1 MILGSSKPVTCA
13 LHRHSAPYRGT
24 FRRGNSSVHVSVKP
38 ERRTRE
44 LAFTVASLSPK
55 DEGGEQRTESMY
67 FDNVPSKSG
76 RVGKGVNL
84 FDPAAT
90 ASRFITR
97 RFGLVGG
104 LTFVAL
110 LASVEGGE
118 ILKALLERDVEGS
131 DEVVKLPSGLSYVD
145 TRIGGGAKP
154 KRGDFVGV
162 HLKIVNADTREVIL
176 DTRAKGR
183 PVAFIFMKKP
193 LLPPLCV
200 GLEEAVSTMGRGGVR
215 NVLVPAELGFGAEGA
230 VLPDGT
236 TFPPNVGLEITVSV
250 EDVSPSYL

>member
-162 HLKIVNADTREVIL
+162 HLKNRGCGHPGSYLGYESQRT
-176 DTRAKGR
+176 TGR
-183 PVAFIFMKKP
+183 FHLHEKTIAAPVV
-193 LLPPLCV
+193 CR
-200 GLEEAVSTMGRGGVR
+200 SRGGRVHH
-215 NVLVPAELGFGAEGA
+215 GAWWCAQRVGA
-230 VLPDGT
+230 C
-236 TFPPNVGLEITVSV
+236 
-250 EDVSPSYL
+250 

>member
-1 MILGSSKPVTCA
+1 MVPQTGWSLFPSLPLPLVIFISLSLCHMILGSSKPVTCA

-104 LTFVAL
+104 LTFCRA
-110 LASVEGGE
+110 ACFRRRW
-118 ILKALLERDVEGS
+118 RDSQGS
-131 DEVVKLPSGLSYVD
+131 SR
-145 TRIGGGAKP
+145 T
-154 KRGDFVGV
+154 
-162 HLKIVNADTREVIL
+162 
-176 DTRAKGR
+176 GR
-183 PVAFIFMKKP
+183 
-193 LLPPLCV
+193 
-200 GLEEAVSTMGRGGVR
+200 RR
-215 NVLVPAELGFGAEGA
+215 FG
-230 VLPDGT
+230 
-236 TFPPNVGLEITVSV
+236 
-250 EDVSPSYL
+250 

>member
-215 NVLVPAELGFGAEGA
+215 NVLVPAELGFGAG
-230 VLPDGT
+230 GC
-236 TFPPNVGLEITVSV
+236 GS
-250 EDVSPSYL
+250 S